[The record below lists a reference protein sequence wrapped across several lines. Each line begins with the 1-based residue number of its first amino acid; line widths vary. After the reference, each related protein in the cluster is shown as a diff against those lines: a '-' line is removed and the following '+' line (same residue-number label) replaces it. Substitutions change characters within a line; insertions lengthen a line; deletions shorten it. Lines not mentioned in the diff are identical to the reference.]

1 MESWML
7 GPPYFVGER
16 VVYLHSVGPLLS
28 TVRWLGRLS
37 DTYGAEMVAG
47 IELHE
52 ERRDFLSRDGHL
64 IGKRKPFE
72 CPPFKGLY
80 TPINRIVKEEVFY
93 SIEGLSTGGLQNT
106 PHYQN
111 YFFTTIRD
119 HEPSTAPPLPTL
131 RPPLHS
137 SDNSINNKKISQK
150 SFRAKVNL
158 YIEDD
163 VSTHG
168 PINVSVDTSC
178 TIAQMKKLIEDEFEI
193 PIHVQRLIVGNQL
206 ALNEDDTLSKKGINR
221 NGCNIYLFIM
231 SKSAHKEKQAV
242 QSEPILEPTEKEENE
257 IEILPP
263 PPETRDNP
271 QILPPIQE
279 IHNEEEQEKQGVVE
293 AAPEDEDE
301 YEYEYYYE
309 GEEGEEPEEVLPC
322 KNCAKVH
329 DGACEITKEADK
341 VQAKDV
347 MAQYQELDNLDLI
360 PNAEMFECLIC
371 YLEIE
376 PGDGVMLRECLHTFC
391 KECLI
396 AMIENADRP
405 EIICPYKDDDYSCEM
420 KVLEREMKGL
430 VSKEVFEKFQ
440 KRSLQEASAKM
451 ENSYHCKT
459 PDCPGFCVLADDIN
473 NYKCDVCKKVNCI
486 TCQAI
491 HEGMDC
497 KEYQRYILAEST
509 DENSIKTREWIDGLI
524 NSGDALY
531 CPNCQVLLL
540 KKWGCDW
547 VKCTYCRT
555 EICWVTKQLRWG
567 PAGKGD
573 TSGGCRCMAD
583 GRTKCHP
590 KCNYCH

>member
-80 TPINRIVKEEVFY
+80 TPINRNCQRRSVLFHRRAFKRVFPIM
-93 SIEGLSTGGLQNT
+93 SPLL
-106 PHYQN
+106 
-111 YFFTTIRD
+111 
-119 HEPSTAPPLPTL
+119 APPLPTL

-163 VSTHG
+163 VLNHG
-168 PINVSVDTSC
+168 PINEGD
-178 TIAQMKKLIEDEFEI
+178 Q
-193 PIHVQRLIVGNQL
+193 
-206 ALNEDDTLSKKGINR
+206 SKWMQ
-221 NGCNIYLFIM
+221 YLPLYHE
-231 SKSAHKEKQAV
+231 SNPHTRKNKRYRV
-242 QSEPILEPTEKEENE
+242 NPVLEPTDKEENE
-257 IEILPP
+257 IEIIPP
-263 PPETRDNP
+263 PPPQRHGTNP

-279 IHNEEEQEKQGVVE
+279 IHNEEEQEKQGAVE

-301 YEYEYYYE
+301 TV
-309 GEEGEEPEEVLPC
+309 PKSMMVL
-322 KNCAKVH
+322 VRSQR
-329 DGACEITKEADK
+329 EADK
-341 VQAKDV
+341 VQAKDKC
-347 MAQYQELDNLDLI
+347 
-360 PNAEMFECLIC
+360 FECLIC

-430 VSKEVFEKFQ
+430 V
-440 KRSLQEASAKM
+440 
-451 ENSYHCKT
+451 T
-459 PDCPGFCVLADDIN
+459 
-473 NYKCDVCKKVNCI
+473 
-486 TCQAI
+486 I

-531 CPNCQVLLL
+531 CPKLSGPFAQEMGINYGGDLQE
-540 KKWGCDW
+540 K
-547 VKCTYCRT
+547 
-555 EICWVTKQLRWG
+555 EIRQEGVVAWRMDEPNVIPSVITAIAIK
-567 PAGKGD
+567 
-573 TSGGCRCMAD
+573 M
-583 GRTKCHP
+583 
-590 KCNYCH
+590 Y